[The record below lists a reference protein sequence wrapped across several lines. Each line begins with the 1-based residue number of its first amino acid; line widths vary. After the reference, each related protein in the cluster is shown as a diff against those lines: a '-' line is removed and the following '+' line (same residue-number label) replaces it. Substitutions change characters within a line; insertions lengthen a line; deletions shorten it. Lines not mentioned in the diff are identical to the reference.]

1 MPHLDI
7 SNFES
12 MTAQER
18 SFEKGRVLASMRG
31 VAKQQR
37 HDYFKGSI
45 EVIDI
50 IQHSDFIVEIFAR
63 AWSPDGEQIGFGV
76 DGSVDAERFLIQ
88 NPPAIIPDPRGE
100 IGKDR
105 FELNPATGK
114 DKFVGVDCYHLDV
127 EAALLEALSHVI
139 GVKKQKFGPGNIE
152 VGKVGSSTLVFHP
165 DADPES
171 TTVDGIVQVFGQNI
185 SWDSA
190 KSRTSGVGLGSA
202 AATFKI
208 VENSVYDFLGNLDFT
223 ILLRSY
229 FLFDTSSIP
238 PEAEIVSATLSMHST
253 GSGNSG
259 LAGFFQANLVLLSSN
274 PQSNIDLVLS
284 DYSRTRF
291 GNTLLAPILSIET
304 FNASIA
310 YHDFPLNADGLSNL
324 TLGGVSKFG
333 FRGQS
338 DYDNDP
344 VNSFGI
350 EVFSSGSGYFAD
362 QLGSTQDPRLV
373 IETLSI
379 ENALFYGG
387 GL

>member
-18 SFEKGRVLASMRG
+18 AFEKGRVLGEMRG

-50 IQHSDFIVEIFAR
+50 VQHSDFIVEIFAR

-76 DGSVDAERFLIQ
+76 DGSVDAERFMIY
-88 NPPAIIPDPRGE
+88 NPPAIIPNPAGE
-100 IGKDR
+100 ISKDR
-105 FELNPATGK
+105 FVLNPATQK
-114 DKFVGVDCYHLDV
+114 NKFIGVDHYQLDV

-139 GVKKQKFGPGNIE
+139 KVKKQKFGPGNIE
-152 VGKVGSSTLVFHP
+152 KGKIGSSTLVFHP

-171 TTVDGIVQVFGQNI
+171 TCIDGIVQVFSQNI
-185 SWDSA
+185 RWNSA
-190 KSRTSGVGLGSA
+190 KSRTNGTSVGST
-202 AATFKI
+202 AATRSI
-208 VENSVYDFLGNLDFT
+208 VDNSVFDFAGNLDFT

-229 FLFDTSSIP
+229 FLFDTSSIS
-238 PEAEIVSATLSMHST
+238 PETEIISATLSIYST
-253 GSGNSG
+253 GSGNIG

-291 GNTLLAPILSIET
+291 GSTPLAPILSIAT
-304 FNASIA
+304 FNASIE
-310 YHDFPLNADGLSNL
+310 YHDFLLNTDGLSNL
-324 TLGGVSKFG
+324 ILGGVSKFG
-333 FRGQS
+333 FRGES
-338 DYDNDP
+338 DYDDDP
-344 VNSFGI
+344 VNPFGAEI
-350 EVFSSGSGYFAD
+350 TSGGSGYFAD

>member
-18 SFEKGRVLASMRG
+18 SFKKGRVLAGMRG

-45 EVIDI
+45 EVLDI
-50 IQHSDFIVEIFAR
+50 VQHSDFIVEIFAR

-76 DGSVDAERFLIQ
+76 DGSVDAERFMIY

-100 IGKDR
+100 ISKDR
-105 FELNPATGK
+105 FTLNPATQK
-114 DKFVGVDCYHLDV
+114 NKFIGVDRYQLDV

-139 GVKKQKFGPGNIE
+139 KVKKQKFGPGNIE
-152 VGKVGSSTLVFHP
+152 KGKFGSSTLVFHP

-171 TTVDGIVQVFGQNI
+171 TCVDGHVFI
-185 SWDSA
+185 SSLSVSWNSA
-190 KSRTSGVGLGSA
+190 LSRTDGTGTDSTD
-202 AATFKI
+202 ATDNI
-208 VENSVYDFLGNLDFT
+208 VANSVFAFT
-223 ILLRSY
+223 TDTAVILTRAY
-229 FLFDTSSIP
+229 FLFDTSSIL
-238 PEAEIVSATLSMHST
+238 PETNVVSATLSIHST
-253 GSGNSG
+253 GSGN
-259 LAGFFQANLVLLSSN
+259 AGFPGIWQANLVLLSSN
-274 PQSNIDLVLS
+274 PQSNIDLVVS
-284 DYSRTRF
+284 DYNRTRF
-291 GNTLLAPILSIET
+291 GNTPLSPIFSITT
-304 FNASIA
+304 FIGSIA

-324 TLGGVSKFG
+324 TLGGISKFG
-333 FRGQS
+333 IRGQADFDS
-338 DYDNDP
+338 EAQIPID
-344 VNSFGI
+344 VQSVG
-350 EVFSSGSGYFAD
+350 VGYFAD

-373 IETLSI
+373 IETLDV